1 MQHGGMTETLT
12 PDTPSPEK
20 QTPPEPT
27 PVRLRPPRHRVEK
40 KAILLW
46 TLHAVAGTFWVC
58 GGLGLTYWLWEDS
71 RPWLGPVLWILA
83 VIYFVNI
90 TIMPTWRYLVH
101 RWEVTDEAVYALN
114 GWLTREW
121 RITPISRIQSIDTT
135 RGPLAQVMGLA
146 TLKVT
151 TAARQGS
158 ITIAGVD
165 AEMVAEVAERLTAI
179 TQQTPGDAT

>member
-1 MQHGGMTETLT
+1 MVV
-12 PDTPSPEK
+12 PEAGSAP
-20 QTPPEPT
+20 TPT
-27 PVRLRPPRHRVEK
+27 PVTLRPPRYRVER

-46 TLHAVAGTFWVC
+46 TLHAVIGAFWVL
-58 GGLGLTYWLWEDS
+58 GGLGLTYRLWEAS
-71 RPWLGPVLWILA
+71 RPWLGPILWVLA
-83 VIYFVNI
+83 VIYLVNI
-90 TIMPTWRYLVH
+90 TIMPSWRYLVH
-101 RWEVTDEAVYALN
+101 RWEVTDQAVYALS

-165 AEMVAEVAERLTAI
+165 AETVAEVAQRLTAI